1 MSSDFLSDFGNT
13 SIFQILSFCPSWP
26 ICDLRE
32 HFYMCHITPLTHS
45 RVCHLLN
52 YSSTSDFP
60 HVLLFFSLFATMVC
74 VPPSP
79 PLCVKFGHTALIMA
93 SRKGHTATVELLLG
107 AGADKDAMDEV
118 REA

>member
-1 MSSDFLSDFGNT
+1 MQNTRTFWLVNKDKLPTYLFSLS
-13 SIFQILSFCPSWP
+13 
-26 ICDLRE
+26 
-32 HFYMCHITPLTHS
+32 
-45 RVCHLLN
+45 VN

-79 PLCVKFGHTALIMA
+79 PLCVKFGNTALILA
-93 SRKGHTATVELLLG
+93 SREGHTATVELLLG